1 MTTHLEFV
9 KGDGFV
15 VKVIRTGRRKT
26 ASVKVEEG
34 RVFAAVPDSLS
45 DSRIEA
51 LLARKSRWIK
61 EKLRLQRDAVP
72 VKPKQYI
79 SGEHF
84 TYLGRNYRLQVATG
98 KSVAVKLRQGRLW
111 VHVPGGRDGPG
122 EVRDALTQWY
132 RTHADQKLK
141 EKVER
146 YAGII
151 GVSPKAVCIKTF
163 KSRWGSCDSRGL
175 VQFNWKIII
184 APNRI
189 VDYLVVH
196 ELCHLKE
203 HNHSPLFW
211 KCVES
216 VFPDYQECR
225 EWLKLNGRI
234 LQI

>member
-1 MTTHLEFV
+1 MLPYAYV

-34 RVFAAVPDSLS
+34 KVCMAVPESLS
-45 DSRIEA
+45 GSQIEA

-61 EKLRLQRDAVP
+61 EKLRLQQDAGP

-79 SGEHF
+79 SGERF
-84 TYLGRNYRLQVATG
+84 TYLGRNYQLHVAAG
-98 KSVAVKLRQGRLW
+98 KPAAVKLRQGRLW
-111 VHVPGGRDGPG
+111 VRVPGGRDNPG
-122 EVRDALTQWY
+122 QVRDALTLWY
-132 RTHADQKLK
+132 RTHAEQKLQAK
-141 EKVER
+141 AEH

-151 GVSPKAVCIKTF
+151 GVSPTAVCIRAF

-184 APNRI
+184 APIRI

-196 ELCHLKE
+196 ELCHLQQ

-211 KCVES
+211 KCVEA
-216 VFPDYQECR
+216 VIPDYRECR
-225 EWLKLNGRI
+225 QWLKLNGRI